1 MRWIASL
8 AAVLAAAAFV
18 PNAYA
23 GIIRINSG
31 GPAYTAQSG
40 EKWLADSYFTGGG
53 TGATTASIGRTTDPA
68 IYQNERW
75 GNFSYA
81 IPVANG
87 TYDVRFHFVEL
98 WYASPCAGKRV
109 FSIDIGDTAVSP
121 DLANID
127 VCAAVGPNKAYVR
140 TVQNVTV
147 SDGFLN
153 IQSVYGSA
161 DDPEIVGLEV
171 VPRTPAP

>member
-1 MRWIASL
+1 MRWIACL
-8 AAVLAAAAFV
+8 AVVFAAAAFA
-18 PNAYA
+18 PTAYA
-23 GIIRINSG
+23 GIIRINTG

-40 EKWLADSYFTGGG
+40 ESWLADSYVTGGS
-53 TGATTASIGRTTDPA
+53 TGVTTASIGRTTDPA
-68 IYQNERW
+68 IYQTERW
-75 GNFSYA
+75 GNFGYA

-98 WYASPCAGKRV
+98 WYTSSPCTGDRV
-109 FSIDIGDTAVSP
+109 FSMDVLDTPVSP

-147 SDGFLN
+147 SDGVLN

-161 DDPEIVGLEV
+161 DDPELSGIEV
-171 VPRTPAP
+171 VPRAS

>member
-1 MRWIASL
+1 MRWIACL
-8 AAVLAAAAFV
+8 AVAFAAAAFA
-18 PNAYA
+18 PTAYA
-23 GIIRINSG
+23 GIIRINTG

-98 WYASPCAGKRV
+98 WYGSPCVGSRV
-109 FSIDIGDTAVSP
+109 FGMDVLDTASSP

-127 VCAAVGPNKAYVR
+127 VCAAVGPNRAYVR

-147 SDGFLN
+147 TDGVLN

-161 DDPEIVGLEV
+161 DDPELTGLEV
-171 VPRTPAP
+171 VRRSP